1 MTHPANSRF
10 VMPLRFLWVALSLF
24 LATARPAHAQATNC
38 ASQGVST
45 STTAAVNWNPQWCQE
60 FNATTAGPPDT
71 TVWSFDLGNNNGW
84 GNNEVEVYC
93 GPPGTMNNPSQCPT
107 MFSTTTNTVY
117 LDGSGHLVIQPINN
131 SGTWIS
137 TRMKTQGTMNFQY
150 GRIEASIQLPDT
162 TNQGLWPAFWSLG
175 SNITSTPWPACG
187 EADIMEDWSP
197 AVFNGSGPSGNRA
210 TIHTALTGG
219 NGKGG
224 SYTFPSGQ
232 QANTAFHAYGLIW
245 SANMMQYYVDTPMK
259 PFFIVT
265 PSDLAAG
272 DTWPFNANIFL
283 ITNVAVGGTLGGST
297 SSLVNPQPMIFDYVR
312 QYMPS
317 AVRAPS
323 LGNPPSITVKAG
335 ATTGNT
341 STFTPTLTAGT
352 GFVYFSCSTNAP
364 KASCAVSTNDP
375 LNTHVVNSSPT
386 GAAETVTV
394 TITTTANASSP
405 PPFFDPKIRFWLPI
419 GVLGILL
426 STFVAFVMRRGRP
439 ALLPAYALIGFI
451 LVMAWIVGC
460 GGGGGYTPPPSSGG
474 TTPGNYQVTVSAFT
488 ESNTSGNADA
498 TAQIPLTVN

>member
-10 VMPLRFLWVALSLF
+10 VMPLRFLLVALSLS

-45 STTAAVNWNPQWCQE
+45 STTGAVNWNPQWCQE

-93 GPPGTMNNPSQCPT
+93 GPPGTMNNPLQCPT

-197 AVFNGSGPSGNRA
+197 AVFNGPGPNGNRA

-219 NGKGG
+219 SGKGG

-232 QANTAFHAYGLIW
+232 QASTAFHAYGLIW

-297 SSLVNPQPMIFDYVR
+297 SSLVNPQAMIFDYVR

-317 AVRAPS
+317 AVPAPS

-341 STFTPTLTAGT
+341 STFTPTLMAGT
-352 GFVYFSCSTNAP
+352 GFVYFSCSANAP

-394 TITTTANASSP
+394 TITTTANASSLP
-405 PPFFDPKIRFWLPI
+405 LFFDPKIRFWLPI

-426 STFVAFVMRRGRP
+426 STFVVFVMRRGRP
-439 ALLPAYALIGFI
+439 TLLPAHALIGFI
-451 LVMAWIVGC
+451 LVIALMVGC
-460 GGGGGYTPPPSSGG
+460 GGGAGYTPPPSSGG

-498 TAQIPLTVN
+498 TAQISLTVN

>member
-1 MTHPANSRF
+1 MILLTTSLLFKRLPF
-10 VMPLRFLWVALSLF
+10 LFPLLLLF
-24 LATARPAHAQATNC
+24 LATAKPVHAQATNC
-38 ASQGVST
+38 ASQGVSSSKMGSVT
-45 STTAAVNWNPQWCQE
+45 WSPEWCQE

-71 TVWSFDLGNNNGW
+71 TVWTFDLGGGGW
-84 GNNEVEVYC
+84 GNNEAEVYC

-137 TRMKTQGTMNFQY
+137 TRMKTQGITNFQY
-150 GRIEASIQLPDT
+150 GRIEGSIQLPDT

-175 SNITSTPWPACG
+175 SSFPGTPWPNCG

-197 AVFNGSGPSGNRA
+197 AVFNGPGPNGNRA

-219 NGKGG
+219 SGKGG
-224 SYTFPSGQ
+224 SYMFLSG

-265 PSDLAAG
+265 PGDLAAG

-312 QYMPS
+312 QYTPS
-317 AVRAPS
+317 AVPAPS
-323 LGNPPSITVKAG
+323 LGSPPSITVKAG

-341 STFTPTLTAGT
+341 STFTPTLAAGT

-375 LNTHVVNSSPT
+375 INTHVVNSSPT

-405 PPFFDPKIRFWLPI
+405 PLFFDPKIRFWLPI
-419 GVLGILL
+419 AVLSVLL

-439 ALLPAYALIGFI
+439 ALLPACALTGSIMVMALI
-451 LVMAWIVGC
+451 VSC
-460 GGGGGYTPPPSSGG
+460 GGGGSYTPPPSSGG
-474 TTPGNYQVTVSAFT
+474 TTPGSYQVTVSAFT

-498 TAQIPLTVN
+498 AAQIPLTVN